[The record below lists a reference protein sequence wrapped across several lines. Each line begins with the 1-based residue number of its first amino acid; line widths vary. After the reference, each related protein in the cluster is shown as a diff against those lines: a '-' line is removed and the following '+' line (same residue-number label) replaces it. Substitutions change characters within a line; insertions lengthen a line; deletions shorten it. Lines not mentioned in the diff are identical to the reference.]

1 MKKINVNQD
10 GDFIFAFGRKF
21 KEKLKIT
28 VNGIN
33 NEFDIIDKKY
43 KRKLLEVFPKEK
55 VEPNTEDLK
64 KIKADQ
70 LKIKSIKK
78 IGVTKNYLIKN
89 F

>member
-43 KRKLLEVFPKEK
+43 KKEIIRGLPKRK

-78 IGVTKNYLIKN
+78 IE
-89 F
+89 